1 MELQKNHIYVAFLK
15 SNPVE
20 YFIFELLEEDD
31 LLIVGKLLRASAR
44 PRLWEIYSVRQ
55 SGAAALPTQ
64 VEITPYYYDPST
76 KILKCSVIGF
86 TNDRRKFIRYNV
98 EPLKLKVEGDTFQG
112 YLEDISLGGVR
123 IKITQKKGKV
133 ENRPQRVKIYINPSE
148 SYEVEIIPVKVE
160 EDTIRAMFGGL
171 TAEANQSLFY
181 RTLDLL
187 KKYHGVEDLGVI
199 THVEDKD
206 LVLKTPFGDAK
217 VLQLSEKFA
226 LIEFPSGGEQIL
238 NEPWFAGEIYFRD
251 NPECPILVGLT
262 FSEKVNGK
270 KYWVEFIVGRNE
282 LKKFITSL
290 QTTSK

>member
-64 VEITPYYYDPST
+64 VEITPYYYDHST
-76 KILKCSVIGF
+76 KTIKCSVIGF

-187 KKYHGVEDLGVI
+187 KKYHGVKDLGVI
-199 THVEDKD
+199 NNVEDRD
-206 LVLKTPFGDAK
+206 IILKTPFGDAK

-226 LIEFPSGGEQIL
+226 LVEFPFVESQIFK
-238 NEPWFAGEIYFRD
+238 EPWLAGEIFFKEH
-251 NPECPILVGLT
+251 PECPVLVGLT
-262 FSEKVNGK
+262 LSEKVNGK

>member
-1 MELQKNHIYVAFLK
+1 MELQKNFLYVAFLK

-31 LLIVGKLLRASAR
+31 LLLKGKVLRASSK

-55 SGAAALPTQ
+55 TGSPCLPIRI
-64 VEITPYYYDPST
+64 EITPYYYNPKS
-76 KILKCSVIGF
+76 KIIKCSVVAF
-86 TNDRRKFIRYNV
+86 TDERRRFIRYNV
-98 EPLKLKVEGDTFQG
+98 RPLKLKVEGDSFQG

-123 IKITQKKGKV
+123 IKITQKNGKV

-148 SYEVEIIPVKVE
+148 CYEVEIIPVKVE

-171 TAEANQSLFY
+171 TSEVNKALFY

-187 KKYHGVEDLGVI
+187 RKYHGVEDLGLI

-217 VLQLSEKFA
+217 VLQISEKFA

-238 NEPWFAGEIYFRD
+238 KEPWFAGEIYLKN
-251 NPECPILVGLT
+251 NPESPILVGLT

>member
-1 MELQKNHIYVAFLK
+1 
-15 SNPVE
+15 
-20 YFIFELLEEDD
+20 
-31 LLIVGKLLRASAR
+31 
-44 PRLWEIYSVRQ
+44 
-55 SGAAALPTQ
+55 
-64 VEITPYYYDPST
+64 
-76 KILKCSVIGF
+76 
-86 TNDRRKFIRYNV
+86 
-98 EPLKLKVEGDTFQG
+98 LKVEGDTFQG

-171 TAEANQSLFY
+171 TAEANQALFY

-187 KKYHGVEDLGVI
+187 KKYHGVKDLGVI
-199 THVEDKD
+199 NNVEDRD
-206 LVLKTPFGDAK
+206 IILKTPFGDAK

-226 LIEFPSGGEQIL
+226 LVEFPFVESQIFK
-238 NEPWFAGEIYFRD
+238 EPWLAGEIFFKEH
-251 NPECPILVGLT
+251 PECPVLVGLT
-262 FSEKVNGK
+262 LSEKVNGK

>member
-20 YFIFELLEEDD
+20 YLIFELLDEDD
-31 LLIVGKLLRASAR
+31 LLLKGKVLRASSK

-55 SGAAALPTQ
+55 TGSPCLPIRI
-64 VEITPYYYDPST
+64 EITPYYYNPKS
-76 KILKCSVIGF
+76 KIIKCSVVAF
-86 TNDRRKFIRYNV
+86 TDERRRFIRYNV
-98 EPLKLKVEGDTFQG
+98 RPLKLKVEGDSFQG

-123 IKITQKKGKV
+123 IKITQKNGKV

-171 TAEANQSLFY
+171 TSEVNQALFY

-187 KKYHGVEDLGVI
+187 RKYHGVEDLGLI
-199 THVEDKD
+199 TNVEDKD
-206 LVLKTPFGDAK
+206 IFLKTPFGDAK
-217 VLQLSEKFA
+217 VLQISERYA
-226 LIEFPSGGEQIL
+226 LIEYPNVNYKVL
-238 NEPWFAGEIYFRD
+238 NEPWVAGEIFFKEHRELIV
-251 NPECPILVGLT
+251 PVGFS